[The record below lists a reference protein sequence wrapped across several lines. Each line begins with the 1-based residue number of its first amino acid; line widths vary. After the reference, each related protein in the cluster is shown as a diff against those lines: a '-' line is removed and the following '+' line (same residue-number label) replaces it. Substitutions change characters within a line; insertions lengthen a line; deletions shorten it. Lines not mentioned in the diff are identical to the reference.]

1 MPQSISHVY
10 VHLIFSTKYRQ
21 PLIDDS
27 IKEELYSY
35 MGGICKH
42 YECYPVQIGGYY
54 DHIHILCTLSPKIP
68 LMKLMEYVKKN
79 SSKWIKT
86 KGSAYAGFYWQT
98 GYAAFSVSIYKVETV
113 KRYIQNQY
121 RHHQKKNFQD
131 ECRGIYKNY
140 KIPYDEKY
148 VWD

>member
-86 KGSAYAGFYWQT
+86 KGSSYTGFYWQT

-121 RHHQKKNFQD
+121 RHHQKKNFS
-131 ECRGIYKNY
+131 G
-140 KIPYDEKY
+140 
-148 VWD
+148 